1 MRVSLTK
8 NCKIYFYSYTK
19 RLLSKKVNFTTPS
32 KVLNGFPFTSPVII
46 GQELTVPS
54 IFYSSA
60 NTLVKNNP
68 TNFIHTQFE
77 LRKYIEISLG
87 K

>member
-1 MRVSLTK
+1 MRVPLTK
-8 NCKIYFYSYTK
+8 SCKIYFYSYTK
-19 RLLSKKVNFTTPS
+19 GLLSKKVNFATSS
-32 KVLNGFPFTSPVII
+32 KVLISFPFTSPVII

-60 NTLVKNNP
+60 NTLVKYNP
-68 TNFIHTQFE
+68 TNFIQTKFE
-77 LRKYIEISLG
+77 LRKYIATNLG

>member
-1 MRVSLTK
+1 VLAK
-8 NCKIYFYSYTK
+8 NRQLSVLPLDSDLYETIATSKI
-19 RLLSKKVNFTTPS
+19 VI
-32 KVLNGFPFTSPVII
+32 GFPFTSPVII

-60 NTLVKNNP
+60 KTLVKYNP
-68 TNFIHTQFE
+68 TNFIQIEFE
-77 LRKYIEISLG
+77 LRKYIEISPG

>member
-46 GQELTVPS
+46 DQELTVPS

-60 NTLVKNNP
+60 KTLVKYNP
-68 TNFIHTQFE
+68 TNFIKIEFE
-77 LRKYIEISLG
+77 LRKCIEISPG

>member
-46 GQELTVPS
+46 GQELKVPS
-54 IFYSSA
+54 IHYSST
-60 NTLVKNNP
+60 NTLVKYNHA
-68 TNFIHTQFE
+68 NFIQSKLD
-77 LRKYIEISLG
+77 LRKYIESNLG

>member
-19 RLLSKKVNFTTPS
+19 RLLSKKVNFATSS
-32 KVLNGFPFTSPVII
+32 KVLIGFPFTSPVII
-46 GQELTVPS
+46 GHEFTVPS

-60 NTLVKNNP
+60 NTLVKYNP
-68 TNFIHTQFE
+68 TNFIQIEFE

>member
-8 NCKIYFYSYTK
+8 NYKIYFYSYTK
-19 RLLSKKVNFTTPS
+19 RLLSKKVNFTTSS
-32 KVLNGFPFTSPVII
+32 KVLIGFPFTSPVII

-60 NTLVKNNP
+60 NTLVKYNP
-68 TNFIHTQFE
+68 TNFIQIEFE

>member
-1 MRVSLTK
+1 
-8 NCKIYFYSYTK
+8 
-19 RLLSKKVNFTTPS
+19 
-32 KVLNGFPFTSPVII
+32 
-46 GQELTVPS
+46 LTVPS

-60 NTLVKNNP
+60 NTLVKYNP
-68 TNFIHTQFE
+68 TNFIQIEFE